1 MPLTY
6 FFKVVGKCHHGFS
19 LLEVL
24 IALVVLA
31 IGMLGIAN
39 MLLVAHKTNSSSYVK
54 QQAVQSAYDIIDRIR
69 ANRQAAINGNYNVN
83 NLVTTGSPS
92 TPSAPSANCN
102 TAICSSTQMAAYDSW
117 FWLASDVTQLPN
129 GCGAVTTA
137 VSGVSTLVT
146 VTVQWDDSPT
156 QKVLGASSSTPVQLI
171 IQSEL

>member
-31 IGMLGIAN
+31 IGMPGIAN
-39 MLLVAHKTNSSSYVK
+39 MLLVAHKTNSSS
-54 QQAVQSAYDIIDRIR
+54 SAYDIIDRIR